1 MLVSSDDEDNFD
13 AGDVA
18 EPGMNGVCA
27 RPIGPSDLLYGG
39 TTTYCI
45 VAMYGLV
52 AHFSLVVWGG
62 KGGIAR
68 AATLTGHHR
77 HPAVQ
82 SSSSSSPSA
91 PLQTWP
97 SAPPRHL
104 PFFYTLV
111 NVKISQ

>member
-1 MLVSSDDEDNFD
+1 MGLPQVFSDDEDNFD

-45 VAMYGLV
+45 VAMYGSV

-62 KGGIAR
+62 QRGDSQGCHFNR
-68 AATLTGHHR
+68 A
-77 HPAVQ
+77 
-82 SSSSSSPSA
+82 SSPSGRA
-91 PLQTWP
+91 IIIIFIIFIGTTTVL
-97 SAPPRHL
+97 A
-104 PFFYTLV
+104 
-111 NVKISQ
+111 ISTIS

>member
-1 MLVSSDDEDNFD
+1 MGLPRVFSDDEDNFD

-39 TTTYCI
+39 TTTYCT

-82 SSSSSSPSA
+82 SSSSSSFSFA
-91 PLQTWP
+91 PLQSWP
-97 SAPPRHL
+97 SAL
-104 PFFYTLV
+104 SVNLLFFYTPLDR
-111 NVKISQ
+111 